1 MLLST
6 LTICLD
12 KLKMKVQPCGA
23 CISFLRLRLV
33 LFMIAQ
39 KKLSLIRLWLSVT
52 INFVHLPRHPKTEN
66 WIWCRFFLRLRHVVF
81 MIEYDKVGFSISF
94 PSVLCVRK
102 SRLQRSLGQQFYCAS
117 YFCLSIHISEC
128 SSKVI
133 IMTEWLCL
141 ECINTSII
149 WGGSHFMES

>member
-1 MLLST
+1 MLPST
-6 LTICLD
+6 LCICLGIS
-12 KLKMKVQPCGA
+12 KLKDQPCGA
-23 CISFLRLRLV
+23 
-33 LFMIAQ
+33 
-39 KKLSLIRLWLSVT
+39 
-52 INFVHLPRHPKTEN
+52 
-66 WIWCRFFLRLRHVVF
+66 CRFFLRLRLVVF

-117 YFCLSIHISEC
+117 YFCLSIHISKC
-128 SSKVI
+128 SSKLL

-149 WGGSHFMES
+149 WGGSLWKAKCLSDRLLYCSSHFTDFPAVKERI